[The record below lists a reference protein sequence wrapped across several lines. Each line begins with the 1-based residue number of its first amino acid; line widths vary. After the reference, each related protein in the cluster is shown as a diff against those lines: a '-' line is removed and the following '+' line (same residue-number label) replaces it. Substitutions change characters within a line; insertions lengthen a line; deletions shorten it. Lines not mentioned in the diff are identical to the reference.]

1 MTRWRAENFYKTPQA
16 SSEPANIGTA
26 CHYALEHFVEDVYLN
41 NKIGWEDVQ
50 HLNAY
55 YQIGYVETFGSTDF
69 ETEAFKDGATLV
81 AKWYDRNKEGLPN
94 KVLSVEKKETFPIKS
109 SVGVIPFTY
118 IYDRLDQI
126 DDDTYEVVDY
136 KTIRLPHRPED
147 LRRKIQPRAYAL
159 AAQIK
164 FPEAKRIYVSFDML
178 RHDGPVG
185 VAFTRDENARTYR
198 YIQRALERIIE
209 TDENDVTEQLN
220 DECKWCI
227 RKVSCETLA
236 KANAAGTVH
245 GMSVED
251 IVERKA
257 AVSAQVLAL
266 KYAEEELDKAL
277 VNEAE
282 KRDEIEFEVGNFEVN
297 ITSRAT
303 RRPNSNAI
311 IQIIG
316 PEMAAKYGNMT
327 MTNIDKMIKSGE
339 LGPDQVRQIQA
350 QIDRTWS
357 SPSAKVKQKNP
368 F

>member
-1 MTRWRAENFYKTPQA
+1 
-16 SSEPANIGTA
+16 
-26 CHYALEHFVEDVYLN
+26 
-41 NKIGWEDVQ
+41 
-50 HLNAY
+50 
-55 YQIGYVETFGSTDF
+55 
-69 ETEAFKDGATLV
+69 
-81 AKWYDRNKEGLPN
+81 
-94 KVLSVEKKETFPIKS
+94 
-109 SVGVIPFTY
+109 
-118 IYDRLDQI
+118 
-126 DDDTYEVVDY
+126 
-136 KTIRLPHRPED
+136 
-147 LRRKIQPRAYAL
+147 
-159 AAQIK
+159 
-164 FPEAKRIYVSFDML
+164 
-178 RHDGPVG
+178 
-185 VAFTRDENARTYR
+185 
-198 YIQRALERIIE
+198 
-209 TDENDVTEQLN
+209 
-220 DECKWCI
+220 
-227 RKVSCETLA
+227 
-236 KANAAGTVH
+236 
-245 GMSVED
+245 MSVED